1 MGSFAEGSQNPTTQ
15 TSTPKFV
22 DKVVVEV
29 MQIDKIVKLFQTMA
43 IVSLNMRNLN
53 LEASSL
59 KNRLAIEEKEKE
71 KEILQVELDKERDFQ
86 REYKHD
92 IKIWMKNKTKNGQKI
107 KTLIE
112 KLQDDNKEL
121 KANILYTLIS
131 KGFVVENL
139 SQNNFRHSL

>member
-1 MGSFAEGSQNPTTQ
+1 M
-15 TSTPKFV
+15 